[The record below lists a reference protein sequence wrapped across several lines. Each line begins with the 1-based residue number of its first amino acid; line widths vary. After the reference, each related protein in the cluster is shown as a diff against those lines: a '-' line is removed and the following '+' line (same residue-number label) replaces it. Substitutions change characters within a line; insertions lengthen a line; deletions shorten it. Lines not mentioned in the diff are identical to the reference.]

1 MKIITKGRLIQRGL
15 GAAREWPTACLLES
29 QVMPFFSDTHMGYSA
44 GMMLPRPSTVSQSII
59 SRVTQRYNAR
69 AEQRDVFESHRHH
82 VFSVAYYMTGDE
94 REAEAILQST
104 FIAVFE
110 KEKAPTVAAVDE
122 ALLTQLKHRFSLD
135 PVPAVTSE
143 GEGLGNRNIRR
154 TDLEEAVWQMPERE
168 RLCFLLR
175 DVEGYDNE
183 RIAEL
188 LQTQEQEVQR
198 TVFSARLRMRRL
210 LQEQRVQRE
219 QAS

>member
-1 MKIITKGRLIQRGL
+1 
-15 GAAREWPTACLLES
+15 
-29 QVMPFFSDTHMGYSA
+29 MPYFCDSNMGYSA
-44 GMMLPRPSTVSQSII
+44 GMMLPRPATVSQSII
-59 SRVTQRYNAR
+59 ARVTQRYNAR

-104 FIAVFE
+104 FIAAFE
-110 KEKAPTVAAVDE
+110 QDTVPTVATVDE
-122 ALLTQLKHRFSLD
+122 ALLSQLHQRFSLD

-143 GEGLGNRNIRR
+143 GEGLGNRNVRR

-175 DVEGYDNE
+175 DVEGYNNA
-183 RIAEL
+183 RIADL
-188 LQTQEQEVQR
+188 LQTQEHEVQR

-210 LQEQRVQRE
+210 LQEQRLRRE
-219 QAS
+219 LVS

>member
-1 MKIITKGRLIQRGL
+1 
-15 GAAREWPTACLLES
+15 
-29 QVMPFFSDTHMGYSA
+29 MPFFCDSNMGYSA
-44 GMMLPRPSTVSQSII
+44 GMMLPRPATVSQSII
-59 SRVTQRYNAR
+59 ARVTQRYNAR

-104 FIAVFE
+104 FIAAFE
-110 KEKAPTVAAVDE
+110 QDTVPTVATVDE
-122 ALLTQLKHRFSLD
+122 ALLSQLQQRFSLE

-143 GEGLGNRNIRR
+143 GEGLGNRNVRR

-175 DVEGYDNE
+175 DVEGYDNA

-188 LQTQEQEVQR
+188 LQTQEHEVQR

-210 LQEQRVQRE
+210 LLEQRLQRE
-219 QAS
+219 QVS

>member
-1 MKIITKGRLIQRGL
+1 
-15 GAAREWPTACLLES
+15 
-29 QVMPFFSDTHMGYSA
+29 MPFFSDTHMGHTA
-44 GMMLPRPSTVSQSII
+44 GMMLPRRATVSQSII
-59 SRVTQRYNAR
+59 ARVTQRYNAR

-94 REAEAILQST
+94 LEAEAILQST
-104 FIAVFE
+104 FIEAFE
-110 KEKAPTVAAVDE
+110 QDTAPTVATVDE
-122 ALLTQLKHRFSLD
+122 ALLSQLQHRFSLD

-143 GEGLGNRNIRR
+143 GEGLGNRNVRR

-175 DVEGYDNE
+175 DVEGYDSA
-183 RIAEL
+183 RIAGL
-188 LQTQEQEVQR
+188 LQSDEKEVQR

-210 LQEQRVQRE
+210 LQEQRLQRE